1 MRPRITAI
9 RLMSSEI
16 PCQNSRKNPMRMSD
30 FAGHCGYPP
39 AFIDCSLI
47 WNDRMKKGID
57 VTIITIVK
65 GNKKNT

>member
-1 MRPRITAI
+1 
-9 RLMSSEI
+9 
-16 PCQNSRKNPMRMSD
+16 MRMSD
-30 FAGHCGYPP
+30 FAGRCGNPP
-39 AFIDCSLI
+39 AFIDCSLS